1 MARSKAGNIRAAKK
15 AARTRKKNEGS
26 RRASLAKAAGTA
38 SEEAFVRHYHLKKKY
53 TVRGGAGIPDYINLG
68 KRGWEFL
75 EVKPATGAKR
85 LLHENQLK
93 MFPELIKKGERV
105 YIFYYTRKKIGGSK
119 AKPKYSFTFQKIL
132 LKMKHFKNRKGPNPD
147 DLLD

>member
-1 MARSKAGNIRAAKK
+1 M
-15 AARTRKKNEGS
+15 
-26 RRASLAKAAGTA
+26 
-38 SEEAFVRHYHLKKKY
+38 KKKY

-75 EVKPATGAKR
+75 EVKPAKGAKR
-85 LLHENQLK
+85 LLHESQLK

-105 YIFYYTRKKIGGSK
+105 YIFYYTRKNKGSK

-132 LKMKHFKNRKGPNPD
+132 LKMKHFKNREGPNPD
-147 DLLD
+147 YLLD

>member
-1 MARSKAGNIRAAKK
+1 MARSKAGNKRAAKK

-75 EVKPATGAKR
+75 EVKPAKGAKR
-85 LLHENQLK
+85 LLHESQLK

-105 YIFYYTRKKIGGSK
+105 YIFYYTRKNKGSK

-132 LKMKHFKNRKGPNPD
+132 LKMKHFKNREGPNPD
-147 DLLD
+147 YLLD

>member
-1 MARSKAGNIRAAKK
+1 MARTKNPTRAAKR
-15 AARTRKKNEGS
+15 AAVS
-26 RRASLAKAAGTA
+26 RRKNVGNRRAKRAKAAGTA
-38 SEEAFVRHYHLKKKY
+38 AEEAFVRHYHLKKKY
-53 TVRGGAGIPDYINLG
+53 TIRHGAGIPDYINLG

-75 EVKPATGAKR
+75 EVKPAKGAKR
-85 LLHENQLK
+85 LLHESQLK
-93 MFPELIKKGERV
+93 MFPELIKKGEHV
-105 YIFYYTRKKIGGSK
+105 YIFYYTRKNKGSK

>member
-1 MARSKAGNIRAAKK
+1 VARSKAGSKRAAKK
-15 AARTRKKNEGS
+15 AARTRKKNERS
-26 RRASLAKAAGTA
+26 RIAGRAKAAGTA

-53 TVRGGAGIPDYINLG
+53 TVRGGAGIPDYINLE

-75 EVKPATGAKR
+75 EVKPSTGAKR
-85 LLHENQLK
+85 FLNENQLK

-105 YIFYYTRKKIGGSK
+105 YIFYYTRKNKGSK
-119 AKPKYSFTFQKIL
+119 AKPKYSFKFEKIL
-132 LKMKHFKNRKGPNPD
+132 LKMKHFKSRKGPNPD

>member
-1 MARSKAGNIRAAKK
+1 MARTKNPKRAAKR
-15 AARTRKKNEGS
+15 AADS
-26 RRASLAKAAGTA
+26 RRKNAGNRRAKRAKAAGTA
-38 SEEAFVRHYHLKKKY
+38 AEEACVRHYHLKKKY

-75 EVKPATGAKR
+75 EVKPAKGAKR
-85 LLHENQLK
+85 LLHESQLK
-93 MFPELIKKGERV
+93 MFPELIKKGEHV
-105 YIFYYTRKKIGGSK
+105 YIFYYTRKNKGSK

-132 LKMKHFKNRKGPNPD
+132 LKMKHFKNGAGPDPD